1 MDEVTLTLDA
11 VQAEAASIQARER
24 QIVLAGPGSGKTE
37 VVAALVSQL
46 VDDQGLNAA
55 EDLLVI
61 SFSRAAVEAVARRV
75 RDDVGRS
82 GTSVRTLDSLA
93 ARILGTQAGTEWES
107 MSFDERIRRAAAEV
121 AQHGFDL
128 GEGLHHVI
136 VDEVQDIVGD
146 RAALLFALLAALPD
160 DTGFTLLGDPAQG
173 IYDFQLEGEASLT
186 SKDLLAKAQE
196 LGDVTARGLTGQY
209 RARTRDARGAARLR
223 FEILAGNG
231 VDAVDDFAASVTP
244 IASLDE
250 LVPLLRRW
258 AGSTAILTRTNG
270 EALLVADALDD
281 LGVHATVRA
290 PASEQHV
297 APWLGQMLADRAE
310 RAIDRVT
317 FAAIA
322 AETRV
327 PRQPDD
333 VWLAARS
340 LADARTPV
348 IETPRLAAR
357 LAGGGAIP
365 VALTDTARTAVV
377 VSTIHRAKGL
387 EFDNVVVVDRRT
399 REDDDEQAEARA
411 SYVALSRARALIV
424 RVRGPE
430 TWDLRRDERTRRW
443 IKRGRERWQTTAIEI
458 RGGDLDRTAPAGTD
472 LALSQS
478 RIQGLQPGSE
488 LTLRLDP
495 RESFDLPVYDVY
507 SGDVLVGRTSQAFGA
522 DLAERVGP
530 ASTRKRGYPSW
541 PYLARAR
548 VAAVETVCGPPT
560 GDGVGRWGM
569 WLGVRPTG
577 LLTIRWKDDLD
588 A

>member
-11 VQAEAASIQARER
+11 AQAEAVSIHASER

-37 VVAALVSQL
+37 VVAALVSHL
-46 VDDQGLNAA
+46 VDDEGLSAP
-55 EDLLVI
+55 EELLVI

-75 RDDVGRS
+75 RDAVGRS
-82 GTSVRTLDSLA
+82 GTSVCTLDSLA
-93 ARILGTQAGTEWES
+93 TRILGTQAGTEWES
-107 MSFDERIRRAAAEV
+107 TSFDERIRRAAAEV

-128 GEGLHHVI
+128 GEQLYHVV

-146 RAALLFALLAALPD
+146 RAALLLALLAALPD
-160 DTGFTLLGDPAQG
+160 DTGFTLLGDPAQA
-173 IYDFQLEGEASLT
+173 IYDFQLEGNASLT
-186 SKDLLAKAQE
+186 SQDLLAKIQE
-196 LGDVTARGLTGQY
+196 LGGVTVRELTGQY
-209 RARTRDARGAARLR
+209 RARTRDAHGAARLR
-223 FEILAGNG
+223 DEILTGDG
-231 VDAVDDFAASVTP
+231 VDAVDDFAAGVTP
-244 IASLDE
+244 IASVEE
-250 LVPLLRRW
+250 LVPLVRRW

-281 LGVHATVRA
+281 FGVLTAVRA

-310 RAIDRVT
+310 RVIDRAT
-317 FAAIA
+317 FAALA

-327 PRQPDD
+327 PRPPDD

-340 LADARTPV
+340 LSDARTPV
-348 IETPRLAAR
+348 VETPRLAAR
-357 LAGGGAIP
+357 LAAGGAIP
-365 VALTDTARTAVV
+365 VALTDTAHTSLV

-387 EFDNVVVVDRRT
+387 EFDNVVIVDHKA
-399 REDDDEQAEARA
+399 RENDDEQAEARA
-411 SYVALSRARALIV
+411 SYVALTRARALIA

-430 TWDLRRDERTRRW
+430 TWNLRRDERTRRW

-458 RGGDLDRTAPAGTD
+458 RGSDLDRTAPAGTD

-478 RIQGLQPGSE
+478 RIRGLQPGSE
-488 LTLRLDP
+488 LTMRFDP
-495 RESFDLPVYDVY
+495 RKSFDLPVYDVY
-507 SGDVLVGRTSQAFGA
+507 SDDVLVGCTSQAFGA
-522 DLAERVGP
+522 DLVERVGP

-541 PYLARAR
+541 PFLAGAR
-548 VAAVETVCGPPT
+548 VAAIETVCGPPT

-577 LLTIRWKDDLD
+577 LLAVRWKDDVD